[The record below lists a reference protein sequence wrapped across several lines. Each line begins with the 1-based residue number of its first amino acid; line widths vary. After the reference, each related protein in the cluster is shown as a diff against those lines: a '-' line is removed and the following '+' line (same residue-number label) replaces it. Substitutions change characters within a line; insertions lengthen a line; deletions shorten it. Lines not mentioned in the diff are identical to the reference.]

1 MVSRVSSVFGTRHSH
16 LVTNSLMNRLVISNL
31 VHRPL
36 RSLISIFA
44 IALEVTLILLIAGF
58 SYGMLNDSKTRQAGI
73 GADLLVQPPGSS
85 NLVGLTSAP
94 MPVKVGQIVGKL
106 PHVEVVSPVMWQM
119 TNNSRSLEIIY
130 GIDLPTYNKLGNGF
144 NYLEGGGFQ
153 GPDDVIVDDKYA
165 SDNHSKIGGT
175 MELLNHTFRICGIV
189 EQGKGARRFLQL
201 STVQDLIG
209 AQGKASVFYVRLDDP
224 KNAEAVV
231 ASVKARPGM
240 ESYSVHS
247 TAEFLSLMT
256 PDHLPG
262 FNLFIKIVV
271 GISMVI
277 GFMVIFQSMY
287 TAVMERTREIGILK
301 SMGASRTYILR
312 VILRETLL
320 LAVGG
325 IALGIGIS
333 YLAKFAL
340 VHRFHLVPM
349 LLTGDWIL
357 RATAIA
363 LLGALLGAI
372 YPAIKAA
379 RKDPIE
385 ALAYE

>member
-1 MVSRVSSVFGTRHSH
+1 
-16 LVTNSLMNRLVISNL
+16 MNRLVISNL

-325 IALGIGIS
+325 IALGIAIS

>member
-1 MVSRVSSVFGTRHSH
+1 
-16 LVTNSLMNRLVISNL
+16 MNRLVLSNL
-31 VHRPL
+31 IHRPL

-85 NLVGLTSAP
+85 NLVGMTSSP
-94 MPVKVGQIVGKL
+94 LPVKVGRIVGQM
-106 PHVEVVSPVMWQM
+106 PHVEVVSPVFWQM
-119 TNNSRSLEIIY
+119 INNGGSLEIIY

-144 NYLEGGGFQ
+144 TFIEGGGFQ
-153 GPDDVIVDDKYA
+153 GPDDAIVDDKYA
-165 SDNHSKIGGT
+165 SDKHAKVGDS
-175 MELLNHTFRICGIV
+175 MELLNHKFRICGIV
-189 EQGKGARRFLQL
+189 EHGKGARRFLPL
-201 STVQDLIG
+201 PTMQDLIG
-209 AQGKASVFYVRLDDP
+209 APDKASLLYVRLDDP
-224 KNAEAVV
+224 KNTDDVV
-231 ASVKARPGM
+231 RAIKATPGM
-240 ESYSVHS
+240 ESYVVHS

-301 SMGASRTYILR
+301 SMGASQTYILR
-312 VILRETLL
+312 VILREALV
-320 LAVGG
+320 LAAGG
-325 IALGIGIS
+325 IVLGIGIS
-333 YLAKFAL
+333 YLTKFAL

>member
-1 MVSRVSSVFGTRHSH
+1 
-16 LVTNSLMNRLVISNL
+16 MNRLIISNL

-130 GIDLPTYNKLGNGF
+130 GIDLPTYNQLGNGF
-144 NYLEGGGFQ
+144 NFLEGGGFQ

>member
-1 MVSRVSSVFGTRHSH
+1 
-16 LVTNSLMNRLVISNL
+16 MNRLVISNL